1 MGWLNMKKGLILLTC
16 LFLCISLYAYDFY
29 VIRDTYLYDPSTSS
43 KVTSIPKKS
52 EIIIDRIGTGCVYRD
67 GNHDEILYGVKIN
80 YNNFKGYIPLEDIIL
95 KNSMLIPDDLNFSE
109 WIPAYELESL
119 YSRNRK
125 NLEDYV
131 SFYKNYDK
139 WRKYTDWDNDT
150 WYSSHIPP
158 HFIYINSVIRIESFN
173 LFNGYIANIVTKTE
187 NGKITMKCVESMNSG
202 YDYDIPDYFTDVF
215 LEGESYD
222 LDYKI
227 DGDYLYLTVNNQT
240 KITLVRMRPGYSK
253 VLFKFYVNTITE
265 EDYKSIVWP
274 RHADGSCDYEPS
286 NEQLV
291 SKTAPTAQPQTN
303 VTLGK
308 LMTASD
314 NLRLR
319 SGEETSSAVIT
330 TMLKGTTV
338 KVVKLGKQETIDGIT
353 SNWVQIEVQN
363 GKDRDGKKIK
373 EGTIGWCFGGYLDP
387 RP

>member
-1 MGWLNMKKGLILLTC
+1 MKKGLILLTC

-67 GNHDEILYGVKIN
+67 GNHDEILYGVKIT

-158 HFIYINSVIRIESFN
+158 RFIYINSVIRIESFN
-173 LFNGYIANIVTKTE
+173 LFNGYIANIVTK
-187 NGKITMKCVESMNSG
+187 NDDGKIAMQCVESENSG
-202 YDYDIPDYFTDVF
+202 YDYDIPDYFTDIF
-215 LEGESYD
+215 LEGESYN
-222 LDYKI
+222 LDYEI

-274 RHADGSCDYEPS
+274 RHADGSCDYDDKIIQ
-286 NEQLV
+286 NQ
-291 SKTAPTAQPQTN
+291 KTS
-303 VTLGK
+303 
-308 LMTASD
+308 ASYKTTD

-319 SGEETSSAVIT
+319 RSEATTSEILT
-330 TMLKGTTV
+330 TLKKGTKVTV
-338 KVVKLGKQETIDGIT
+338 IKFGKQQTIDGVT
-353 SNWVQIEVQN
+353 AKWVKVQL
-363 GKDRDGKKIK
+363 DDGT
-373 EGTIGWCFGGYLDP
+373 EGWCFGGYLEP

>member
-1 MGWLNMKKGLILLTC
+1 MEGIIMKKILVLIFQVLIG
-16 LFLCISLYAYDFY
+16 ISIYSYDFY
-29 VIRDTYLYDPSTSS
+29 VIKDTYLYDPSTLR
-43 KVTSIPKKS
+43 KITSIPKKT
-52 EIIIDRIGTGCVYRD
+52 EITVDKIGTGWFYKD
-67 GNHDEILYGVKIN
+67 NKHEETADAIKIT
-80 YNNFKGYIPLEDIIL
+80 YNKIKGYIPLEDIVSID
-95 KNSMLIPDDLNFSE
+95 NVLIPNDLNISE
-109 WIPAYELESL
+109 WIPAYELDVL
-119 YSRNRK
+119 YSRNRM

-131 SFYKNYDK
+131 SFYRNYDK
-139 WRKYTDWDNDT
+139 WRKYTDWDEDD
-150 WYSSHIPP
+150 WYSSHTPP
-158 HFIYINSVIRIESFN
+158 QFVFVNSVIKIGSFN
-173 LFNGYIANIVTKTE
+173 IFNGYIANLIAKTE
-187 NGKITMKCVESMNSG
+187 NKKIAMQCVESENSG
-202 YDYDIPDYFTDVF
+202 YDYDIPDYFTDIF
-215 LEGESYD
+215 LEGESYN
-222 LDYKI
+222 LDYEI

-274 RHADGSCDYEPS
+274 RHADDSCDYEPS

-387 RP
+387 KP